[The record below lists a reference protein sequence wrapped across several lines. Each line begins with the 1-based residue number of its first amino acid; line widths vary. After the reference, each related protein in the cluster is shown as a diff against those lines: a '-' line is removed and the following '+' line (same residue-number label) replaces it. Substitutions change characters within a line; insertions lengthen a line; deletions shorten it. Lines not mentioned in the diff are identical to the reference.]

1 MCVPNEKKS
10 KQKIGDDPTML
21 LKTKEIRSDILD
33 HPTMLMKTNA
43 LPVVTHDIIEKSGR
57 TTDLQNRSMLHAF
70 ERLGRARAQSL
81 RR

>member
-43 LPVVTHDIIEKSGR
+43 LPVVTHDIIEKSG
-57 TTDLQNRSMLHAF
+57 A
-70 ERLGRARAQSL
+70 
-81 RR
+81 